1 MIKILLKR
9 LSNEKQIL
17 LIKKEALGNGLLI
30 ETLYNSIFS
39 NQFLELK
46 KYSTKSFDL
55 LISFFDDSIEMMKRI
70 LPNCFFQILLK
81 SSKIKIEKKGL
92 FSSTII
98 EEETKSQNWILF
110 LQNLQVK
117 KN

>member
-1 MIKILLKR
+1 M
-9 LSNEKQIL
+9 
-17 LIKKEALGNGLLI
+17 
-30 ETLYNSIFS
+30 
-39 NQFLELK
+39 
-46 KYSTKSFDL
+46 
-55 LISFFDDSIEMMKRI
+55 EMMKRI